1 MLACIDLT
9 SPARDGRSIALAAA
23 RAGSRL
29 AELLLERRSS
39 TPGLL
44 PTPAADVRL
53 LGPGQ
58 PTAFGVPLTTRRA
71 DIVALLVEHPEGLN
85 GDEIAYRL
93 FGDDGKAATVRAEI
107 HRIRRQLPGLIVGQ
121 PYRLADDVSTDVGLV
136 RNLAANGD
144 AAAVA
149 AYPDDLLPRSEALE
163 IEMIRSELRQS
174 VRAVAMGRGGQ
185 ALESWCNSRSG
196 RGDLAAIERRLGEL
210 GALDAAREQLEAR
223 RCRLLR
229 RYA

>member
-1 MLACIDLT
+1 M
-9 SPARDGRSIALAAA
+9 
-23 RAGSRL
+23 
-29 AELLLERRSS
+29 
-39 TPGLL
+39 
-44 PTPAADVRL
+44 
-53 LGPGQ
+53 
-58 PTAFGVPLTTRRA
+58 
-71 DIVALLVEHPEGLN
+71 
-85 GDEIAYRL
+85 
-93 FGDDGKAATVRAEI
+93 
-107 HRIRRQLPGLIVGQ
+107 GQ

-149 AYPDDLLPRSEALE
+149 AYPDDLLPQVQEALE
-163 IEMIRSELRQS
+163 IEMIRSGCAD
-174 VRAVAMGRGGQ
+174 VRARWRGDRGGQ